1 MIFWLIFC
9 LYCYEWGRRLFQH
22 YPQTGHYVH
31 NAICIH
37 LSKSCV
43 YYVCCLYAFLCFG
56 FQKWNLAVIWLIAI
70 ASSACRKWPKCS
82 KRRSKYYPMG
92 QRTEQLRYIRLF
104 CVIFPAK
111 AKKTSLSLNKS
122 IATPF
127 FSTNCAKYLRH
138 TKARKNSSSLPLVA
152 RKSHTKC

>member
-1 MIFWLIFC
+1 MSG
-9 LYCYEWGRRLFQH
+9 GRRLFQH

-56 FQKWNLAVIWLIAI
+56 FREMELGCDLIDCNSQQCVSKMAKMLKTTFKILSYGPTNRAI
-70 ASSACRKWPKCS
+70 TLYSFILC
-82 KRRSKYYPMG
+82 Y
-92 QRTEQLRYIRLF
+92 
-104 CVIFPAK
+104 FPAK